1 MSRISL
7 ICSLAEILDQKEGK
21 GWRVAIDNS
30 RGRFS
35 VLIGGDGWAIE
46 LDKDEWSVLVP
57 LISEIIDQYELQSR
71 YLMDEET
78 ISLEMERLP
87 WWACL
92 EGEKDSWDFR
102 LILYGGSDINRGAEI
117 SWPKS
122 SAKDVTSAMRSMWE
136 SSHK

>member
-21 GWRVAIDNS
+21 GWRVAIDTT
-30 RGRFS
+30 RGKFS

-46 LDKDEWSVLVP
+46 LDKHEWEVLVP
-57 LISEIIDQYELQSR
+57 LITEIIDQYERQSQN
-71 YLMDEET
+71 LMDEET

-92 EGEKDSWDFR
+92 EGQRDSWDFR
-102 LILYGGSDINRGAEI
+102 LILYGDNEINRGAEI
-117 SWPKS
+117 SWPNS
-122 SAKDVTSAMRSMWE
+122 SAQAVTSAMRSMWE
-136 SSHK
+136 SS